1 MYTNPH
7 KTHMPTISMIAA
19 LSEINHAIGKNNMLL
34 WHIPEDLT
42 RFKTITSG
50 HPIIMGRKTHESIGK
65 SLPGRLN
72 IMLSKHTVDIQDVTV
87 VKSLQDSLKL
97 TIGMPEVMIIGG
109 ADVFQQALPLA
120 DQVYL
125 TIIHAQLDADVFFP
139 ELDKKTWHCKET
151 IERAR
156 DEKNSYDL
164 TFCRFER
171 NQ

>member
-1 MYTNPH
+1 M
-7 KTHMPTISMIAA
+7 TIISLIAA
-19 LSEINHAIGKNNMLL
+19 IDENRGLGKQNKLL
-34 WHIPEDLT
+34 CHLPADLT
-42 RFKTITSG
+42 YFKTITLG
-50 HPIIMGRKTHESIGK
+50 KPIIMGRKTHDSIGK

-87 VKSLQDSLKL
+87 VKSLQDALKL

>member
-1 MYTNPH
+1 M
-7 KTHMPTISMIAA
+7 TIISLIAA
-19 LSEINHAIGKNNMLL
+19 IDENRGLGKQNKLL
-34 WHIPEDLT
+34 CHLPADLT
-42 RFKTITSG
+42 YFKTITLG
-50 HPIIMGRKTHESIGK
+50 KPIIMGRKTHESIGK

-87 VKSLQDSLKL
+87 VKSLQDALKL